1 MTTKYEAKQGADNS
15 LLHLMKEVDPTFFLF
30 GAALLAVIISNTGL
44 APYYFSLL
52 NIPINFSV
60 GDLAFTF
67 NGEPLTIGSLINDG
81 LMMVFFFQVGLEIKH
96 EIIDGALA
104 NFKSALLPVLAALGG
119 MLTPILIFTLV
130 DHDPVHLRG
139 AAIPMSTDLAFSLAV
154 LATLNA
160 KRIPVTLKVFL
171 MSFAVVD
178 DMGGILTIALF
189 YSEGVQYPPLMIA
202 LGIIAFGWLM
212 GRRGVFRSWFYY
224 IILFAVWICM
234 MDSGI
239 ASTIGGVLVAF
250 VIPYRPVGTR
260 RYLLRD
266 AGVVRNAIKTVVEA
280 GKVGQT
286 FLSEETL
293 NKLMSTRDELDRAF
307 SPVQSIIREVTPFTN
322 YLVLPLFAFAN
333 AGVTLGGMS
342 PDAITGIPLA
352 VFLGLFVGKPLGIFL
367 FTWFFSRIKL
377 VQYPPGMTHLNLLA
391 TAWFGGIG
399 FTVPLFIA
407 RMAYGPL
414 GSPLGAELLN
424 QAKIGMFGGCI
435 MSAAAACILMGAVG
449 RWEYAHGKGTASE
462 EYKEYVKKT
471 ALI

>member
-1 MTTKYEAKQGADNS
+1 MAASYTARQGADNV
-15 LLHLMKEVDPTFFLF
+15 LLRIMREVDPTFYLF
-30 GAALLAVIISNTGL
+30 GAALLAVVVSNTGL
-44 APYYFSLL
+44 APYYFAFL
-52 NIPINFSV
+52 NLPINFSV

-104 NFKSALLPVLAALGG
+104 NFRSALLPVLAACGG

-189 YSEGVQYPPLMIA
+189 YSQGVHFPPLLIA

-224 IILFAVWICM
+224 VLLFCVWICM

-239 ASTIGGVLVAF
+239 ASTIGGVMVAF
-250 VIPYRPVGTR
+250 IIPYRPVGKR
-260 RYLLRD
+260 KYLLRD
-266 AGVVRNAIKTVVEA
+266 YEVVREAIKTVVEA
-280 GKVGQT
+280 GKSGQT
-286 FLSEETL
+286 FLSDDTI
-293 NKLMSTRDELDRAF
+293 NRLMGTRDELDRAF
-307 SPVQSIIREVTPFTN
+307 SPVQSIIRQVTPFTN

-333 AGVTLGGMS
+333 AGVNLDSMS
-342 PDAITGIPLA
+342 LSEITGIPLA
-352 VFLGLFVGKPLGIFL
+352 VFLGLFIGKPLGIFS
-367 FTWFFSRIKL
+367 FTWFFARIRL
-377 VQYPPGMTHLNLLA
+377 VKFPPGMTNLNLLA
-391 TAWFGGIG
+391 TACFGGIG

-414 GSPLGAELLN
+414 GGTLADTLMN
-424 QAKIGMFGGCI
+424 QAKIGLFGGCI
-435 MSAAAACILMGAVG
+435 FSATLACMMMGIVG
-449 RWEYAHGKGTASE
+449 RWEWRHGKGVASA
-462 EYKEYVKKT
+462 EYKEYLDRTTLK
-471 ALI
+471 